1 MQNKIKINRTEES
14 IALIKALASRDRT
27 EAYEAQMAL
36 AAFVGPLVS
45 EFIAKARTLSS
56 LFTTL
61 EYDAFDSP
69 SIPVDLYYDITA
81 EKEVQVWSQTT
92 ANGLA
97 TNFMQPVESDMKF
110 HTQTLDSAWH
120 FDNKNVRAGRA
131 DVVGKTLTK
140 IMQAIMILQDR
151 YSAQLILGTI
161 KDTAGTNTVASA
173 AAAGN
178 VVQPQDINAL
188 QTLAK
193 RLNTAW
199 NGGTPANGRGGPTD
213 LILSPEVMEQIR
225 AMAYNPVNNLGANGS
240 TGTAASGVISAPDSL
255 RDQVWGGGGIASFW
269 GLGLME
275 ILELGPSQVYTDIF
289 QTIASSGPL
298 SPAFATGD
306 DIIIGIDRSKEAL
319 LRAVSLDEDTGAQ
332 FTIEPD
338 DQFASRLKKTGFI
351 GSVEEGRM
359 VIDANA
365 LTAIIVR

>member
-1 MQNKIKINRTEES
+1 MQNKIKINRTDES
-14 IALIKALASRDRT
+14 IALIKALASRDRN
-27 EAYEAQMAL
+27 EAYEAQLAL

-81 EKEVQVWSQTT
+81 EKEIQVWSQTT

-110 HTQTLDSAWH
+110 HTQTLDAAWH

-151 YSAQLILGTI
+151 YSAQLLLGTI
-161 KDTAGTNTVASA
+161 ADQAATNVETTTAGGLVL
-173 AAAGN
+173 
-178 VVQPQDINAL
+178 QPANINAL
-188 QTLAK
+188 QTLSK
-193 RLNTAW
+193 RLNSAW

-213 LILSPEVMEQIR
+213 LILSPEMMEQIR
-225 AMAYNPVNNLGANGS
+225 AMAYNPVNNLGANGT
-240 TGTAASGVISAPDSL
+240 TGDNESGVIAAPDSL
-255 RDQVWGGGGIASFW
+255 RDQVWGGGGVASFW

-275 ILELGPSQVYTDIF
+275 LLELGPNQVYTDIYD
-289 QTIASSGPL
+289 TTT
-298 SPAFATGD
+298 PAPTFAAGD
-306 DIIIGIDRSKEAL
+306 DLVIGIDRSKESC

-351 GSVEEGRM
+351 GSVEEGRLI
-359 VIDANA
+359 IDSKA
-365 LTAIIVR
+365 LTAIRVIQ

>member
-14 IALIKALASRDRT
+14 IALIKALASRDRN
-27 EAYEAQMAL
+27 EAYEAQLAL

-69 SIPVDLYYDITA
+69 SIPVDLFYDITS
-81 EKEVQVWSQTT
+81 EKEVQIWSQTT
-92 ANGLA
+92 ADGLA

-110 HTQTLDSAWH
+110 HTNELNSAWH

-161 KDTAGTNTVASA
+161 SDQA
-173 AAAGN
+173 ATN
-178 VVQPQDINAL
+178 VVTAVATGNIVQPEDINSL
-188 QTLAK
+188 QTLSK
-193 RLNTAW
+193 RLNSAW

-213 LILSPEVMEQIR
+213 LVLSPEVMEQIR
-225 AMAYNPVNNLGANGS
+225 AMAYNPVNNLGANG
-240 TGTAASGVISAPDSL
+240 TAGAAASGVISAPDSL

-275 ILELGPSQVYTDIF
+275 ILELGPNQVYTDIYT
-289 QTIASSGPL
+289 TINGVAAAGNDL
-298 SPAFATGD
+298 V
-306 DIIIGIDRSKEAL
+306 IGVDRNKEAL

-351 GSVEEGRM
+351 GSVEEGRL
-359 VIDANA
+359 VIDSTA
-365 LTAIIVR
+365 LTAILVT

>member
-1 MQNKIKINRTEES
+1 MQNKIKINRTDES
-14 IALIKALASRDRT
+14 IALIKALASRDRN
-27 EAYEAQMAL
+27 EAYEAQLSL

-61 EYDAFDSP
+61 EFDAFDSP

-81 EKEVQVWSQTT
+81 EKEVQIWSQTT
-92 ANGLA
+92 ADGLA
-97 TNFMQPVESDMKF
+97 SNFMQPVESDMKF
-110 HTQTLDSAWH
+110 HTNELNSAWH

-161 KDTAGTNTVASA
+161 SDNFANNVVTNVGGAG
-173 AAAGN
+173 GN
-178 VVQPQDINAL
+178 VQPEDINAL
-188 QTLAK
+188 QTLSK
-193 RLNTAW
+193 RLNSAW

-213 LILSPEVMEQIR
+213 LILSPEIMERIR
-225 AMAYNPVNNLGANGS
+225 SMAYNPVNDLGANGT
-240 TGTAASGVISAPDSL
+240 TGTAASGTLAAPDSL
-255 RDQVWGGGGIASFW
+255 RDQVWGGGGISSFW

-275 ILELGPSQVYTDIF
+275 ILELGPNQVYTDIF
-289 QTIASSGPL
+289 QTIAS
-298 SPAFATGD
+298 AANFATGD
-306 DIIIGIDRSKEAL
+306 DLVIGVDRNKEAL

-338 DQFASRLKKTGFI
+338 DQYASRLKKTGFV
-351 GSVEEGRM
+351 GSVVEGRM
-359 VIDANA
+359 VIDSSA
-365 LTAIIVR
+365 LTAIRVLA